1 MEEFIAAGVMK
12 RRVLVVDDEIINREI
27 LGAMLSKSYEVSFAE
42 NGRQAMDALTAS
54 DADYSLVLLDLIMP
68 VMDGF
73 EVIRLCRSDEA
84 LRRIPI
90 IVMTSEKTAEVR
102 SIRMGAADFITK
114 PYEMPEVILARCERI
129 IEMSEDKSIIR
140 STERDKVSGL
150 YTRDYF
156 FAYML
161 RMLPHMNTAMDAIV
175 LNINRFN
182 LINEL
187 YGRQEGDRVLKRA
200 GELIGEM
207 LSAQRGI
214 ACRSE
219 NDIFFIFI
227 EQRESYDGFL
237 QNIQEKLGE
246 FTCARN
252 VTLRAGIYSCEGEDS
267 DPEKWFGRAKAVCDS
282 IRGQFGTLSA
292 RYSRELYDRAIFRE
306 RLIADMQSAID
317 DRNFTVY
324 YQPKYDIRGEA
335 PKLTSAEALVRWIH
349 PELGFISPGD
359 FIPLFEHNG
368 LISKV
373 DYYVW
378 REAARQIQLWREQY
392 GVTVPV
398 SVNVSRVDVFDPML
412 EAKLTGL
419 RDDYSLGADDLLL
432 EITESAYSD
441 NAENLIEVVNRLRGH
456 GFKIEMDDFGSGY
469 SSLNMLTSF
478 PIDVLKLDMQFIRNM
493 LTDSKSLR
501 LVELIIDIAEFLKVA
516 VVAEGVEREEQL
528 NALKKM
534 GCDIVQGFYFAAPM
548 PAERFSK
555 LIEKECKK

>member
-306 RLIADMQSAID
+306 RLIADIQSAID

>member
-378 REAARQIQLWREQY
+378 CEAARQIQLWREQY

>member
-1 MEEFIAAGVMK
+1 
-12 RRVLVVDDEIINREI
+12 
-27 LGAMLSKSYEVSFAE
+27 
-42 NGRQAMDALTAS
+42 
-54 DADYSLVLLDLIMP
+54 
-68 VMDGF
+68 
-73 EVIRLCRSDEA
+73 
-84 LRRIPI
+84 
-90 IVMTSEKTAEVR
+90 
-102 SIRMGAADFITK
+102 
-114 PYEMPEVILARCERI
+114 LARCERI

-378 REAARQIQLWREQY
+378 CETARQIQLWREQY